1 MQAVCGLNI
10 NRKYKVIF
18 LLPCI
23 FSLDKD
29 FFSPWDL
36 KMMPYF
42 ITIPS
47 GKPQAWCGIHTL
59 AELKPSIR
67 GND

>member
-18 LLPCI
+18 SLPCI

-29 FFSPWDL
+29 FFPLGYENDAL
-36 KMMPYF
+36 LYNDTQQEAAGLVRYPY
-42 ITIPS
+42 T
-47 GKPQAWCGIHTL
+47 C
-59 AELKPSIR
+59 
-67 GND
+67 